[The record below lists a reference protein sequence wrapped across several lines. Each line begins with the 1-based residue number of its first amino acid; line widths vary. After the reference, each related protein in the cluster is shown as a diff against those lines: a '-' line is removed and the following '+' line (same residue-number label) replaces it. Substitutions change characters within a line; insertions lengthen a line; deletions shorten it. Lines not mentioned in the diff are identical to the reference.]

1 MEGFWNGGMGRLGGC
16 RLELCSG
23 SSTLARSCQAGK
35 IGLEILDAALQAR
48 IMGLVLYIIA
58 CSFFPLTEIERESF

>member
-1 MEGFWNGGMGRLGGC
+1 MGRLGGC

-23 SSTLARSCQAGK
+23 SSTLASCQAGK

-48 IMGLVLYIIA
+48 IMGLVLCVIA
-58 CSFFPLTEIERESF
+58 CSFFPLTEIERDSF

>member
-1 MEGFWNGGMGRLGGC
+1 MEGCRSGGMGHLVGY

-48 IMGLVLYIIA
+48 IMGLVLSLHA
-58 CSFFPLTEIERESF
+58 ASSLL